1 MDEKKKKELETSYS
15 GGSQQTDPVYLAQEK
30 LKSQMA
36 AKPGAYQSP
45 WQQTLDDTMK
55 RIMNREKFSYDLNG
69 DALWG
74 QYKDQYTQAGKMAM
88 MDTMGQAAQLT
99 GGYGNT
105 YAQRA
110 GQQAYQ
116 GYLQG
121 LNDKVPELYQLARSV
136 YDQEGA
142 ALLDQAA
149 LLSQRENQAYGQY
162 RDQMADWQTGYDRAY
177 GEYMDQVNYK
187 YQQDRDQMADDKW
200 LAEFEEARRR
210 YDQEWDAAQEKKKGD
225 TNGDG
230 GENVP
235 TVDDFKKNLEN
246 APNYIQAWPYV
257 QQMINAGYDKNEI
270 YSIFFE
276 YFPDGNTQSGG
287 RQASDIWGSNFVT
300 SFYR

>member
-210 YDQEWDAAQEKKKGD
+210 YDQEWDAAQEKKKGSGG
-225 TNGDG
+225 NGGDD
-230 GENVP
+230 P
-235 TVDDFKKNLEN
+235 TVEDFATRYRRLRANGMPTLGLTKILEQAVQEGVITRRDADNLR
-246 APNYIQAWPYV
+246 
-257 QQMINAGYDKNEI
+257 NE
-270 YSIFFE
+270 
-276 YFPDGNTQSGG
+276 
-287 RQASDIWGSNFVT
+287 RK
-300 SFYR
+300 